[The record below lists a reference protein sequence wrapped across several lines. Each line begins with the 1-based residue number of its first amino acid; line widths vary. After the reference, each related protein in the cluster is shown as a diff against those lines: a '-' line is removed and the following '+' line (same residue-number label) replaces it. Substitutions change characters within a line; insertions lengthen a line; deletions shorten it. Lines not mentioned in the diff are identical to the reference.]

1 MNKTISLPD
10 SQFEQ
15 ASERAAEQHRNF
27 SNYVRNLIAR
37 DLDGTLPTQRVENCA
52 DQDSKCAVSKSR

>member
-15 ASERAAEQHRNF
+15 AEKRATEQHRNF
-27 SNYVRNLIAR
+27 SNYVRTLIAR
-37 DLDGTLPTQRVENCA
+37 DLDGALPTQRAENA
-52 DQDSKCAVSKSR
+52 AKGSKGERQGE